1 MKCWGI
7 LRGAAVVL
15 AAVSLPCAALAAE
28 AAPTLTIHGQA
39 FQPDSITIAPGQ
51 RVKIVVDNQDAL
63 PAEFESNDFSVE
75 QVIPGGTALPVYI
88 PPLKPGSYK
97 FFNDFHPSSTG
108 TLIVR
113 AR

>member
-1 MKCWGI
+1 MQSSGI
-7 LRGAAVVL
+7 LCGAATVL
-15 AAVSLPCAALAAE
+15 AVFMLPCAALAAE
-28 AAPTLTIHGQA
+28 ATPTLTIHAQA
-39 FQPDSITIAPGQ
+39 FQPGSITIAAGQ
-51 RVKIVVDNQDAL
+51 RTKIVVDNKDAL

-88 PPLKPGSYK
+88 PPLKPGSYT

>member
-1 MKCWGI
+1 MKLSGI
-7 LRGAAVVL
+7 LRSAGLVL
-15 AAVSLPCAALAAE
+15 AVASLPCAALADA
-28 AAPTLTIHGQA
+28 AAPTLSIRGQA
-39 FQPDSITIAPGQ
+39 FQPASITIPAGQ

-88 PPLKPGSYK
+88 PPLKPGRYK

-108 TLIVR
+108 TLVVQGR
-113 AR
+113 